1 MLSNY
6 DVVVVG
12 GGLAGSIASREL
24 KNCGLSSVI
33 LEARDRLGGRVYT
46 SEFDGTTVELGGAWV
61 HWTQPH
67 MWSEINRYGLELLES
82 GTLSSKN
89 KPVHLGSGLDLVPK
103 TLDETDERFA
113 WIANGKLKVS
123 TARDVFGRLNSA
135 IDMMCEN
142 TYDLITRPHEI
153 FYRDISSLE
162 SMTVKDKIDT
172 LDLDQETKDLV
183 DGIITTVCGTKVE
196 NTALLSVVRWYA
208 LCGYSA
214 RILWDCEERYKVK
227 GGIQPMIEAIAS
239 EGGDIR
245 LSTPVVSIDQ
255 SNDSVT
261 VETENGDKI
270 KAKAVIVAVPV
281 NAMNTI
287 KFTPELSDNKKAVVD
302 DKLPCRGYKVWA
314 KVKGIHNYVATAGSK
329 YPLSFIATEFH
340 VDGHTLCYGFG
351 PDSDII
357 NLNDTSDVAKAVNSL
372 MPDVEV
378 VDSCVHDWAD
388 DKYSQGIWSM
398 PRPGQLT
405 KYAKHMQSPDGRIF
419 LAGAD
424 FAEGWL
430 GFMDGALES
439 GMKTARKVSRSGLVV

>member
-1 MLSNY
+1 MLNNY

-24 KNCGLSSVI
+24 KQCGLSNVI

-46 SEFDGTTVELGGAWV
+46 SEFDGIKVELGGAWV

-67 MWSEINRYGLELLES
+67 MWSEVNRYGLKLLES

-89 KPVHLGSGLDLVPK
+89 LPVHLGSGLDLTPK
-103 TLDETDERFA
+103 TLDETNERFA
-113 WIANGKLKVS
+113 WITNNKLKIS
-123 TARDVFGRLNSA
+123 TARDVFNRLNHA

-172 LDLDQETKDLV
+172 LDLSQETRDLV
-183 DGIITTVCGTKVE
+183 DGIITTVCGTKIE
-196 NTALLSVVRWYA
+196 NTSLLSVVRWYA

-214 RILWDCEERYKVK
+214 KILWDCEERYKVQ

-245 LSTPVVSIDQ
+245 LSTPVSTIHHYK
-255 SNDSVT
+255 DSVI
-261 VETENGDKI
+261 VETESGEKI
-270 KAKAVIVAVPV
+270 SAKAVIVTVPV
-281 NAMNTI
+281 NALNTI
-287 KFTPELSDNKKAVVD
+287 KFTPSLSSGKSAVMQ
-302 DKLPCRGYKVWA
+302 DKLPCRGYKIWA
-314 KVKGIHNYVATAGSK
+314 KIKGIHNYVATAGSK
-329 YPLSFIATEFH
+329 HALSFLATEFH
-340 VDGHTLCYGFG
+340 VNNHTLCYGFG

-357 NLNDTSDVAKAVNSL
+357 NLHDTSEVAKIVNAL

-378 VDSCVHDWAD
+378 VDSHVHDWAD

-405 KYAKHMQSPDGRIF
+405 KYAKDMQTPDGRVF

-439 GMKTARKVSRSGLVV
+439 GMKTARKVSRSGLV